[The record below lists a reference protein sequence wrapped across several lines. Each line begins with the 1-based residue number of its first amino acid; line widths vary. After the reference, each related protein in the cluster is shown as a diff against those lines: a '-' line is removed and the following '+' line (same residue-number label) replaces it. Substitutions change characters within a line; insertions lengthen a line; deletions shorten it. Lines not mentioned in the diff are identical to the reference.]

1 MPQTL
6 LDIERDIQPVS
17 EFRARSAE
25 VLDQVRSSGRPV
37 VLTQRGRG
45 AAILL
50 DIHRYQAL
58 LEELEILRDVVA
70 GRAELRAGLG
80 VDHDEVAQDLLARF
94 PG

>member
-50 DIHRYQAL
+50 DIHSYQAL